1 MEILHKLFPFL
12 GQGKAPADKKEPKV
26 YPFSSTRQNERY
38 QRQGLRNV
46 VVNVAGKHNTVLQ
59 TGKAA

>member
-1 MEILHKLFPFL
+1 MNILHKLFPFL
-12 GQGKAPADKKEPKV
+12 GQFKEPGEKKAPKV
-26 YPFSSTRQNERY
+26 YPFSSARQDARYLRQN
-38 QRQGLRNV
+38 LRNV